1 MKGRVKWWS
10 KEKSCG
16 FIEYNSQ
23 ESVFAHLDK
32 DPQKDYSLEE
42 NQEIE
47 FTLEQRDSSLY
58 IKLISNKNK
67 TI

>member
-16 FIEYNSQ
+16 FIEYNSH
-23 ESVFAHLDK
+23 ESIFAHLDK
-32 DPQKDYSLEE
+32 TAKKNYSLEE

-47 FTLEQRDSSLY
+47 FLLEQKDSSFY
-58 IKLISNKNK
+58 IKIIPEENKA
-67 TI
+67 